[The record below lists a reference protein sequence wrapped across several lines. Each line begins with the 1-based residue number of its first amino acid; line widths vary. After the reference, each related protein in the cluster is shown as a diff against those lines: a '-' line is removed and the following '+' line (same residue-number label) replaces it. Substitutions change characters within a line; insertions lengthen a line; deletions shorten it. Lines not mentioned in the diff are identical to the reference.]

1 MESSIFIKMKL
12 FGKIKQYWCCRTAK
26 GYEQWLRSNGVIIGK
41 NLMLF
46 NHKSI
51 RFDIS
56 SPGLITIGDNV
67 SITAD
72 VSILTH
78 DFCSSVFRQKYH
90 DYLPGRSKVV
100 VGNNVY
106 IGQKTIILR
115 GVTIGDNV
123 IIAAGSI
130 VTKDIPSD
138 SVVAGVP
145 ARVVYTLDEYYQKR
159 KSVALAEAKQYARE
173 LYQYRGKRPTVEDF
187 WEEFALFYHEEENY
201 PRAFVEK
208 IKRQQM
214 PEELYNQFIEDN
226 KPKYASFEEFLDDA
240 LSNN

>member
-1 MESSIFIKMKL
+1 MRL
-12 FGKIKQYWCCRTAK
+12 LQKIKQYWQCRTSK
-26 GYEQWLRSNGVIIGK
+26 GYEQWLREQGVVIGK
-41 NLMLF
+41 NLRLYS
-46 NHKSI
+46 HKSI

-100 VGNNVY
+100 IGNNVY
-106 IGQKTIILR
+106 IGQKAIILR

-123 IIAAGSI
+123 IIAAGAI
-130 VTKDIPSD
+130 VTKSVPSD

-145 ARVVYTLDEYYQKR
+145 ARVVCTLDEYYQKR
-159 KSVALAEAKQYARE
+159 KAIAIDEAKQYARD
-173 LYQYRGKRPTVEDF
+173 LYKFRGVRPSVEDF
-187 WEEFALFYHEEENY
+187 WEEFVLFYHEEENY
-201 PRAFVEK
+201 PETFVQR
-208 IKRQQM
+208 IKNIQM
-214 PEELYNQFIEDN
+214 PEELYDEFIKKN
-226 KPKYASFEEFLDDA
+226 KPHYASFNEFLDDA
-240 LSNN
+240 LKIE

>member
-1 MESSIFIKMKL
+1 MNVLS
-12 FGKIKQYWCCRTAK
+12 KIKQYWQCRTSK
-26 GYEQWLRSNGVIIGK
+26 GYEQWLREQGVVIGK
-41 NLMLF
+41 NLRLYS
-46 NHKSI
+46 HKSI

-100 VGNNVY
+100 IGNNVY
-106 IGQKTIILR
+106 IGQKAIILR

-123 IIAAGSI
+123 IIAAGAI
-130 VTKDIPSD
+130 VTKDVPSD
-138 SVVAGVP
+138 SVVVGVP
-145 ARVVYTLDEYYQKR
+145 ARVVCTLDEYYQKR
-159 KSVALAEAKQYARE
+159 KSLALAEAKQYARD
-173 LYQYRGKRPTVEDF
+173 LYQYRGVRPTVEDF

-201 PRAFVEK
+201 PTAFVER

-214 PEELYNQFIEDN
+214 PEELYNQFIENN
-226 KPKYASFEEFLDDA
+226 KPIYASFDEFLDDA
-240 LSNN
+240 LNVNNL